1 MTQPVRGTA
10 WGGAMRLLVEGE
22 QHLAAG
28 LRNGLEA
35 EGFAVEA
42 GRRSSCTPPRGA
54 RGTKVEGLD
63 NGADDHLTKPF
74 SSAVVARLRALP
86 RRGVPE
92 RPAVLEAGALPRD
105 RSARR
110 AAQWEV
116 DRPFDRDTIQTIRGA
131 GYRLAVH
138 GG

>member
-10 WGGAMRLLVEGE
+10 WGGAMRLLVQGE

-35 EGFAVEA
+35 EGFVVEA
-42 GRRSSCTPPRGA
+42 GRRSSCPPPRGA
-54 RGTKVEGLD
+54 SGTKVEGLD

-74 SSAVVARLRALP
+74 FPAAVARLRALP

-92 RPAVLEAGALPRD
+92 RPAVLEAGALRRD
-105 RSARR
+105 WSGRR
-110 AAQWEV
+110 ASQWEV